1 MKKIL
6 ILAAALLTLVACHR
20 DPHFIS
26 DKDYR
31 NEVHADFEARM
42 ADFPMLQVQLDTLSR
57 MEREAMEF
65 LYAYMPL
72 SDLADY
78 EPSFY
83 LQQVRY
89 AFKAREEMP
98 WGKAVPEDVF
108 RHFVLV
114 YRVNNENLDTA
125 RMVFYRELK
134 ERVKGMTIEEAAL
147 EVNHWCHE
155 HVAYRASDSR
165 TSAPLATMRTSLGRC
180 GEESTFTVTALRAVG
195 IPARQCYTPRWAH
208 CDDNHAWV
216 EVWVGNTTEGSE
228 PRNKKYGKWN
238 TTEGSEPCNKKC
250 CGEWKFLGA
259 CEPDPRLNMGWF
271 SVPSTRCMMV
281 HTKAFGKYK
290 GDEEVVKRTGLYSE
304 LNLLSHYAPT
314 RRVIVTV
321 QDENGFPVKAQVK
334 FKLYN
339 YAEYYTLADMATDVN
354 GKASLTTGLGDLLIW
369 ASDGDRYAFEKIDV
383 RQDST
388 LMLIL
393 GTRTSSSAKTTQLEK
408 QDVRQDSTMTIVLNS
423 QSERK
428 EQKEGS
434 DNSFGSDCEKIVL
447 FEMVPPVAGEPKVV
461 ATEEETA
468 ANAKRLAY
476 EDSLRNAYTATFP
489 TKEYLQQ
496 LEGLQYIDQVRLW
509 ELIHKSEGNYQTI
522 IDFIAKHGWH
532 EEEFDDVYDYLKSFS
547 DKDLRDITSEVLES
561 HFSYYDWV
569 NGEPYSRDMYKKGIL
584 PARISNE
591 MVRPYREELSCFKG
605 MTAEEIRQWTLD
617 SVVVD
622 DSSNYYNCPISPV
635 GVYKLR
641 RADSHS
647 RDIFFVAACRAAG
660 IPAYLDNAT
669 NTIYAADGSKTVF
682 RKVDFDDDNNAVDVN
697 KKQAKLTL
705 TYHGKEPA
713 KPVYWPHFTLAKLEN
728 GDLRTFDFEDDPRM
742 ASFPATIELEPG
754 TYCLSTGNRYPDG
767 AVRSRLEFFEV
778 KSGEKVTKD
787 IVILPLGPRTSS
799 SANIDPNLELFD
811 GIALWDY
818 AGDAGMLYI
827 NLGDYS
833 EPSKHL
839 IVELKGLQKEMKAW
853 GGMTFMVGPTTIGMP
868 SWGLVNTDFAY
879 QKGLLEQRICEAT
892 KCGTNIQY
900 PLVALIDKEG
910 YIRYHSTGYKIGVIE
925 QVLKAWERGRPR
937 PQNR

>member
-6 ILAAALLTLVACHR
+6 FVAAAVLLFAACHR
-20 DPHFIS
+20 DPHFIT
-26 DKDYR
+26 DEGYR
-31 NEVHADFEARM
+31 NEVHTDFEMRSEELGM
-42 ADFPMLQVQLDTLSR
+42 RNLCLDTLSC

-78 EPSFY
+78 EPAFY

-98 WGKAVPEDVF
+98 WGKDIPEDVF

-134 ERVKGMTIEEAAL
+134 DRVKDLSMEDAAL

-216 EVWVGNTTEGSE
+216 EVYVD
-228 PRNKKYGKWN
+228 
-238 TTEGSEPCNKKC
+238 
-250 CGEWKFLGA
+250 GEWKFMGA
-259 CEPDPRLNMGWF
+259 CEPDPRLDMGWF

-290 GDEEVVKRTGLYSE
+290 GDEEVVKRTSLYSE

-314 RRVIVTV
+314 RKVTV
-321 QDENGFPVKAQVK
+321 TVVDANDQPMEGAHVK

-339 YAEYYTLADMATDVN
+339 YAEYYTLADMTTDKE

-369 ASDGDRYAFEKIDV
+369 ATDGERYAFEKLDV
-383 RQDST
+383 REDST
-388 LMLIL
+388 L
-393 GTRTSSSAKTTQLEK
+393 
-408 QDVRQDSTMTIVLNS
+408 TITFNS

-428 EQKEGS
+428 EQKESFDGS
-434 DNSFGSDCEKIVL
+434 FSSDCDKNIFL
-447 FEMVPPVAGEPKVV
+447 FEMVPPVAGDPKVT

-476 EDSLRNAYTATFP
+476 EDSLRNAYTASFP
-489 TKEYLQQ
+489 TRGKINWHYDDCAWDF
-496 LEGLQYIDQVRLW
+496 IR
-509 ELIHKSEGNYQTI
+509 KSEGNYKEIMKFLNMHFHFEDEGPDCWPYEPT
-522 IDFIAKHGWH
+522 HL
-532 EEEFDDVYDYLKSFS
+532 YNYLGTFS
-547 DKDLRDITSEVLES
+547 DKDLRDITCDVLAAHWSEC
-561 HFSYYDWV
+561 V
-569 NGEPYSRDMYKKGIL
+569 NGEVCVKGL
-584 PARISNE
+584 MPARISNE
-591 MVRPYREELSCFKG
+591 MVRPYREELACFKG
-605 MTAEEIRQWTLD
+605 KSAEEIRRWVMD
-617 SVVVD
+617 SVTID

-647 RDIFFVAACRAAG
+647 RDIFFVAACRAAEV
-660 IPAYLDNAT
+660 PAYLDNAT
-669 NTIYAADGSKTVF
+669 NRIYVWENASWVAKDFESLKDSKDL
-682 RKVDFDDDNNAVDVN
+682 KA
-697 KKQAKLTL
+697 AKLTL

-713 KPVYWPHFTLAKLEN
+713 KPVYWSHFTLAKLEN
-728 GDLRTFDFEDDPRM
+728 GDLRTFDFEDDARM
-742 ASFPATIELEPG
+742 SKFPATIELEPG
-754 TYCLSTGNRYPDG
+754 TYCLTTGNRYPDG

-778 KSGEKVTKD
+778 EAGDKVTKE
-787 IVILPLGPRTSS
+787 IVILPLEDKLNTKHLTL
-799 SANIDPNLELFD
+799 NTHLELFD
-811 GIALWDY
+811 GIELWDY
-818 AGDAGMLYI
+818 AGKNGMLYI

-839 IVELKGLQKEMKAW
+839 VVELKQHQKEMKQW
-853 GGMTFMVGPTTIGMP
+853 GGMTFMVGPRKLNMTD
-868 SWGLVNTDFAY
+868 WHLVNTDIAY
-879 QKGLLEQRICEAT
+879 NKGILEQRILEAT
-892 KCGTNIQY
+892 KSSAVQY

-910 YIRYHSTGYKIGVIE
+910 HILYHSQGYKIGVIE
-925 QVLKAWERGRPR
+925 QILKAARR
-937 PQNR
+937 

>member
-1 MKKIL
+1 MKRL
-6 ILAAALLTLVACHR
+6 LLFAAGVLLFAACHR
-20 DPHFIS
+20 DPHFIT
-26 DKDYR
+26 DKNYR

-42 ADFPMLQVQLDTLSR
+42 AEFPMLQVQLDTLSR

-78 EPSFY
+78 EPEFY

-89 AFKAREEMP
+89 AFKAREEMA
-98 WGKAVPEDVF
+98 WGKEVPEDVF

-134 ERVKGMTIEEAAL
+134 ERVKGMTMEEAAL

-155 HVAYRASDSR
+155 HVAYRAADAR
-165 TSAPLATMRTSLGRC
+165 TSAPLATLRTSLGRC
-180 GEESTFTVTALRAVG
+180 GEESTFTVTALRAIG

-216 EVWVGNTTEGSE
+216 EVYVD
-228 PRNKKYGKWN
+228 
-238 TTEGSEPCNKKC
+238 
-250 CGEWKFLGA
+250 GEWKFLGA

-281 HTKAFGKYK
+281 HSKAFGKYK
-290 GDEEVVKRTGLYSE
+290 GDEEVVKRTSLYSE

-314 RRVIVTV
+314 RRVTVTV
-321 QDENGFPVKAQVK
+321 QDADGKPLPGAKVK

-339 YAEYYTLADMATDVN
+339 YAEYYTLSTQTADAE

-369 ASDGDRYAFEKIDV
+369 VTDGDSYRFIKMDV
-383 RQDST
+383 RKDSVAT
-388 LMLIL
+388 VKI
-393 GTRTSSSAKTTQLEK
+393 EK
-408 QDVRQDSTMTIVLNS
+408 DVIVRQY
-423 QSERK
+423 R
-428 EQKEGS
+428 EGQGCI
-434 DNSFGSDCEKIVL
+434 DEEDDWVY
-447 FEMVPPVAGEPKVV
+447 EMVPPVAGEPKVV
-461 ATEEETA
+461 AAEEETA

-489 TKEYLQQ
+489 TKENYKQ
-496 LEGLQYIDQVRLW
+496 LMKPNPNLTDEQAW
-509 ELIHKSEGNYQTI
+509 EIIHKSEGNYAEI
-522 IDFIAKHGWH
+522 IKFLDNHTEENQAIAGETEATCISCSDGFIISWNV
-532 EEEFDDVYDYLKSFS
+532 FYDYLRSFS
-547 DKDLRDITSEVLES
+547 DKDLRDITAEVLEA
-561 HFSYYDWV
+561 HWMVPPMHPMANEY
-569 NGEPYSRDMYKKGIL
+569 GPYRKGGL

-591 MVRPYREELSCFKG
+591 LVRPYREELSCFKG

-617 SVVVD
+617 SIIVD

-647 RDIFFVAACRAAG
+647 RDIFFVAACRAAD

-669 NTIYAADGSKTVF
+669 NILYTWNGKGWQTTSLSSTPRESSTSSKSS
-682 RKVDFDDDNNAVDVN
+682 
-697 KKQAKLTL
+697 LTL

-767 AVRSRLEFFEV
+767 AVRSHMEFFEV
-778 KSGEKVTKD
+778 KAGEKVTKE
-787 IVILPLGPRTSS
+787 IVILPLLARTDELGIV
-799 SANIDPNLELFD
+799 NPHLELFD
-811 GIALWDY
+811 GIELWDY
-818 AGDAGMLYI
+818 AGESGMLYV
-827 NLGDYS
+827 NLGNYS

-839 IVELKGLQKEMKAW
+839 VVELKQLQKEMRAW
-853 GGMTFMVGPTTIGMP
+853 GGMTFMVGPTSIGMP
-868 SWGLVNTDFAY
+868 SWNLVNTDFAY
-879 QKGLLEQRICEAT
+879 QKGLLEQRIMEAT
-892 KCGTNIQY
+892 KCGSDIQY
-900 PLVALIDKEG
+900 PLVALIDKDG
-910 YIRYHSTGYKIGVIE
+910 HIRYHSTGYKIGVIE
-925 QVLKAWERGRPR
+925 QVLKAAR
-937 PQNR
+937 

>member
-6 ILAAALLTLVACHR
+6 IVAAAVLAFVACQR
-20 DPHFIS
+20 DPHFIT
-26 DKDYR
+26 DKDYL
-31 NEVHADFEARM
+31 NEVHADFETRM
-42 ADFPMLQVQLDTLSR
+42 ADFPMLEVRLDTLST

-78 EPSFY
+78 EPEFY

-98 WGKAVPEDVF
+98 WGKDVPEDVF

-134 ERVKGMTIEEAAL
+134 ERVKGMTMEEAAL

-165 TSAPLATMRTSLGRC
+165 TSAPLATMKTSLGRC

-216 EVWVGNTTEGSE
+216 EVYVN
-228 PRNKKYGKWN
+228 
-238 TTEGSEPCNKKC
+238 
-250 CGEWKFLGA
+250 GEWKFLGA

-290 GDEEVVKRTGLYSE
+290 GDEEVVNRTSLYSE

-314 RRVIVTV
+314 RRVTVTV
-321 QDENGFPVKAQVK
+321 IDGNADPVEGAQVK

-339 YAEYYTLADMATDVN
+339 YAEYYTLATVITDAE

-369 ASDGDRYAFEKIDV
+369 ATNGEKYTFEKLDV

-388 LMLIL
+388 LTLVLAHSSVSLTAATSPNL
-393 GTRTSSSAKTTQLEK
+393 GEELVERGSSSPTKLEG
-408 QDVRQDSTMTIVLNS
+408 VA
-423 QSERK
+423 
-428 EQKEGS
+428 EGRGRV
-434 DNSFGSDCEKIVL
+434 FI

-461 ATEEETA
+461 ATKEETS

-489 TKEYLQQ
+489 TKENYKQ
-496 LEGLQYIDQVRLW
+496 LMKPNPNLTIEQAW
-509 ELIHKSEGNYQTI
+509 EIIHKSEGNYAEI
-522 IDFIAKHGWH
+522 IKFLDNHTEENSAIAGEKEATCICGCTDGLIIWWNA
-532 EEEFDDVYDYLKSFS
+532 FYDYLCSFS
-547 DKDLRDITSEVLES
+547 DKDLRDITAEVLEA
-561 HFSYYDWV
+561 HWV
-569 NGEPYSRDMYKKGIL
+569 VPPMHPMANEYGPYRKGGL

-591 MVRPYREELSCFKG
+591 MVRSYREELACFKG
-605 MTAEEIRQWTLD
+605 MTAEEIRQWVMD
-617 SVVVD
+617 SITID
-622 DSSNYYNCPISPV
+622 DSNNYYNCPISPV

-647 RDIFFVAACRAAG
+647 RDIFFVAACRAAEVL
-660 IPAYLDNAT
+660 AYLDNAT
-669 NTIYAADGSKTVF
+669 NRIYVWENANWVAKDFKVLKDSKDL
-682 RKVDFDDDNNAVDVN
+682 KA
-697 KKQAKLTL
+697 AKLTL
-705 TYHGKEPA
+705 THHGKEPA
-713 KPVYWPHFTLAKLEN
+713 KPVYWSHFTLAKLEN

-767 AVRSRLEFFEV
+767 AVRSRIEFFEV
-778 KSGEKVTKD
+778 KAGEKITKE
-787 IVILPLGPRTSS
+787 IVILPLGARTSS
-799 SANIDPNLELFD
+799 SANIDPHLELFD
-811 GIALWDY
+811 GIELWDY
-818 AGDAGMLYI
+818 ADNTGMLYI

-839 IVELKGLQKEMKAW
+839 VVELRQLQKEMKQW
-853 GGMTFMVGPTTIGMP
+853 GGMTFMVGPRKLNMTD
-868 SWGLVNTDFAY
+868 WHLANTDIAY
-879 QKGLLEQRICEAT
+879 NKGILEQRILEAT
-892 KCGTNIQY
+892 KVSAVQY

-910 YIRYHSTGYKIGVIE
+910 RILYHSQGYKIGVIE
-925 QVLKAWERGRPR
+925 QILKAAK
-937 PQNR
+937 

>member
-1 MKKIL
+1 MKKL
-6 ILAAALLTLVACHR
+6 FLMAVTAMLLLAACGR
-20 DPHFIS
+20 DPHFIT
-26 DKDYR
+26 DRAYR
-31 NEVHADFEARM
+31 SEVHADFEARM
-42 ADFPMLQVQLDTLSR
+42 AQFPMLEVQLDTLSR
-57 MEREAMEF
+57 AEREAMEF

-78 EPSFY
+78 TPQFF

-89 AFKAREEMP
+89 AFKARAEMP
-98 WGKAVPEDVF
+98 WGKDVPEDVF

-125 RMVFYRELK
+125 RMVMFRELK
-134 ERVKGMTIEEAAL
+134 ERVQGMTIEEAAL

-180 GEESTFTVTALRAVG
+180 GEESTFAVTALRAVG

-216 EVWVGNTTEGSE
+216 EVWIGGTTEGSE
-228 PRNKKYGKWN
+228 PRDKD
-238 TTEGSEPCNKKC
+238 CR
-250 CGEWKFLGA
+250 GEWKFLGA

-281 HTKAFGKYK
+281 HSKAFGKYK
-290 GDEEVVKRTGLYSE
+290 GDEEVVKRTSLYSE

-314 RRVIVTV
+314 RRVTVTV
-321 QDENGFPVKAQVK
+321 QDADGKPLPGAKVK

-339 YAEYYTLADMATDVN
+339 YAEYYTLSTQTADVE

-369 ASDGDRYAFEKIDV
+369 VTDGDNYRFRKIDV
-383 RQDST
+383 RKDSVAT
-388 LMLIL
+388 VKI
-393 GTRTSSSAKTTQLEK
+393 EK
-408 QDVRQDSTMTIVLNS
+408 DVIVRQYI
-423 QSERK
+423 
-428 EQKEGS
+428 EGQGCIHEE
-434 DNSFGSDCEKIVL
+434 DDWV
-447 FEMVPPVAGEPKVV
+447 FEMVPPVAGAPKVT

-489 TKEYLQQ
+489 TKENYTKL
-496 LEGLQYIDQVRLW
+496 LPYTDDNAWDIIRR
-509 ELIHKSEGNYQTI
+509 SEGNYAEI
-522 IDFIAKHGWH
+522 AEFIWEDF
-532 EEEFDDVYDYLKSFS
+532 DYDYLCTFS
-547 DKDLRDITSEVLES
+547 DKDLRDITADVLAANYDLFTDKNVSYEV
-561 HFSYYDWV
+561 
-569 NGEPYSRDMYKKGIL
+569 YKKGIL

-591 MVRPYREELSCFKG
+591 MVRPYRKELACFKG

-617 SVVVD
+617 SIAID
-622 DSSNYYNCPISPV
+622 DTSNYYNCPVSPV

-660 IPAYLDNAT
+660 VPAYLDNAT
-669 NTIYAADGSKTVF
+669 NTIYCWEGSAWQ
-682 RKVDFDDDNNAVDVN
+682 NNSFN
-697 KKQAKLTL
+697 IENSSTSITSYSNLTL
-705 TYHGKEPA
+705 TYRGKEPA
-713 KPVYWPHFTLAKLEN
+713 KPVYWPHFTLARLEH

-778 KSGEKVTKD
+778 KAGEKATKE
-787 IVILPLGPRTSS
+787 IIILPLLARTDEF
-799 SANIDPNLELFD
+799 AVLDKNLELFD
-811 GIALWDY
+811 GIELWDY
-818 AGDAGMLYI
+818 AGDAGMLYV
-827 NLGDYS
+827 NLGEYS

-839 IVELKGLQKEMKAW
+839 IVELRQLQKEMKQW
-853 GGMTFMVGPTTIGMP
+853 GGMTFMVGPATIGMP
-868 SWGLVNTDFAY
+868 SWGLANTDFAY
-879 QKGLLEQRICEAT
+879 RKGLLEQRIVEAA
-892 KCGTNIQY
+892 KIDNVEY
-900 PLVALIDKEG
+900 PLVALIDKDG
-910 YIRYHSTGYKIGVIE
+910 RILYHSTGYKIGVVE
-925 QVLKAWERGRPR
+925 QVLKAARR
-937 PQNR
+937 

>member
-6 ILAAALLTLVACHR
+6 TVAAVVLLAACGR
-20 DPHFIS
+20 DPHFIT
-26 DKDYR
+26 DKGYR
-31 NEVHADFEARM
+31 AEVHADYEARM
-42 ADFPMLQVQLDTLSR
+42 AEYPMLGVQLDTLSR

-78 EPSFY
+78 APSFF

-98 WGKAVPEDVF
+98 WGKEVPEDEF

-134 ERVKGMTIEEAAL
+134 ERVQGMTIEEAAL

-165 TSAPLATMRTSLGRC
+165 TSAPLATMKTSLGRC
-180 GEESTFTVTALRAVG
+180 GEESTFTVTALRSVG

-228 PRNKKYGKWN
+228 PRDKN
-238 TTEGSEPCNKKC
+238 CR
-250 CGEWKFLGA
+250 GEWKFLGA

-281 HTKAFGKYK
+281 HSKAFGKYK
-290 GDEEVVKRTGLYSE
+290 GDEEVVKRTGLFSE

-314 RRVIVTV
+314 RKVTITV
-321 QDENGFPVKAQVK
+321 QDESGKPVPGAKVK

-339 YAEYYTLADMATDVN
+339 YAEYYTLSTQTANAE

-369 ASDGDRYAFEKIDV
+369 TTDGNRYAFEKLDV

-388 LMLIL
+388 LTLQL
-393 GTRTSSSAKTTQLEK
+393 GTQAPLPADSETTALQ
-408 QDVRQDSTMTIVLNS
+408 
-423 QSERK
+423 
-428 EQKEGS
+428 
-434 DNSFGSDCEKIVL
+434 

-476 EDSLRNAYTATFP
+476 EDSVRNAYTATFP
-489 TKEYLQQ
+489 TRGKINWHYDDCAWDF
-496 LEGLQYIDQVRLW
+496 IR
-509 ELIHKSEGNYQTI
+509 KSEGNYKEIMKFLNMHFPFEDEGPDCWPYEPT
-522 IDFIAKHGWH
+522 HL
-532 EEEFDDVYDYLKSFS
+532 YNYLGTFS
-547 DKDLRDITSEVLES
+547 DKDLRDITCDVLAAHWSEC
-561 HFSYYDWV
+561 V
-569 NGEPYSRDMYKKGIL
+569 NGEVCVKGL
-584 PARISNE
+584 MPARISNE
-591 MVRPYREELSCFKG
+591 MVRPYRKELGCFKG

-617 SVVVD
+617 SVAID
-622 DSSNYYNCPISPV
+622 DSSNYFGCPISPV
-635 GVYKLR
+635 GVYGLR

-660 IPAYLDNAT
+660 VPAYLDNAT
-669 NTIYAADGSKTVF
+669 NIIYCWDGK
-682 RKVDFDDDNNAVDVN
+682 DW
-697 KKQAKLTL
+697 KKCDWKDENDKSAKSGNVVLTL
-705 TYHGKEPA
+705 TYRGKEPA

-742 ASFPATIELEPG
+742 GSFPATLELEPG
-754 TYCLSTGNRYPDG
+754 IYCLSTGNRYPDG
-767 AVRSRLEFFEV
+767 AVRSRMEFFEV
-778 KSGEKVTKD
+778 KAGEKVTKE
-787 IVILPLGPRTSS
+787 IVILPLLART
-799 SANIDPNLELFD
+799 DELGMVDKDEEIFD
-811 GIALWDY
+811 GVALQDY
-818 AGDAGMLYI
+818 AGEKGMLYV
-827 NLGDYS
+827 NLGEYS

-839 IVELKGLQKEMKAW
+839 VVELRQLQKEMKQW
-853 GGMTFMVGPTTIGMP
+853 GGKTLMVGPASIGMT
-868 SWGLVNTDFAY
+868 SWGLINTDFAY
-879 QKGLLEQRICEAT
+879 QKGVLEQHIVEAA
-892 KCGTNIQY
+892 KISNVEY
-900 PLVALIDKEG
+900 PLVVLVDRDGQIL
-910 YIRYHSTGYKIGVIE
+910 YHSTGYKIGVVE
-925 QVLKAWERGRPR
+925 QVLKAVRR
-937 PQNR
+937 

>member
-1 MKKIL
+1 MKKIFPL
-6 ILAAALLTLVACHR
+6 LVGLVLLASCQR
-20 DPHFIS
+20 DPHFIT

-31 NEVHADFEARM
+31 NEVHGDFEDRM
-42 ADFPMLQVQLDTLSR
+42 AEFPMLDVRLDTLSA

-78 EPSFY
+78 EPQFY
-83 LQQVRY
+83 LDQVRY

-98 WGKAVPEDVF
+98 WGKTVPEDVF

-125 RMVFYRELK
+125 RMVMFRELK
-134 ERVKGMTIEEAAL
+134 ERVGGMSMEEAAL

-216 EVWVGNTTEGSE
+216 EVWVAGE
-228 PRNKKYGKWN
+228 YGESG
-238 TTEGSEPCNKKC
+238 TSGAS
-250 CGEWKFLGA
+250 GEWKFLGA

-281 HTKAFGKYK
+281 HSKAFGKYK
-290 GDEEVVKRTGLYSE
+290 GDEEVVKRTSLYSE

-314 RRVIVTV
+314 RRVTVTV
-321 QDENGFPVKAQVK
+321 QDEEGKPLEGAQVK

-339 YAEYYTLADMATDVN
+339 YAEYYTLSTQTTDAD

-369 ASDGDRYAFEKIDV
+369 ATDGERYAFEK
-383 RQDST
+383 
-388 LMLIL
+388 L
-393 GTRTSSSAKTTQLEK
+393 
-408 QDVRQDSTMTIVLNS
+408 DVRQDSTMTLQLGAPAS
-423 QSERK
+423 CRQAGETPAL
-428 EQKEGS
+428 Q
-434 DNSFGSDCEKIVL
+434 
-447 FEMVPPVAGEPKVV
+447 FEMVPPVAGAPKVT

-489 TKEYLQQ
+489 TYEQWWEMSDYPVSVHPDVTADKA
-496 LEGLQYIDQVRLW
+496 W
-509 ELIHKSEGNYQTI
+509 ELVKKSEGNWREITAF
-522 IDFIAKHGWH
+522 IDTCG
-532 EEEFDDVYDYLKSFS
+532 DYRREYYEYLSSYS
-547 DKDLRDITSEVLES
+547 DKDMRDITAATLEA
-561 HFSYYDWV
+561 HWT
-569 NGEPYSRDMYKKGIL
+569 EPWQYKGYARDVYEKGIM

-591 MVRPYREELSCFKG
+591 MVRPYRKELSCFKG

-617 SVVVD
+617 SIVID
-622 DSSNYYNCPISPV
+622 DSSNYYNCPVSPV

-660 IPAYLDNAT
+660 VPAYLDNAT
-669 NTIYAADGSKTVF
+669 NELFVYGKAGWNRITFGELSSAAAF
-682 RKVDFDDDNNAVDVN
+682 RSPAT
-697 KKQAKLTL
+697 LTL
-705 TYHGKEPA
+705 TYRGKEPA

-742 ASFPATIELEPG
+742 ASFPATLELEPG

-767 AVRSRLEFFEV
+767 AVRSRMEFFEV
-778 KSGEKVTKD
+778 AAGEKVTKE
-787 IVILPLGPRTSS
+787 IVILPLLART
-799 SANIDPNLELFD
+799 DELGMVDKNLELFD
-811 GIALWDY
+811 GVALWDY
-818 AGDAGMLYI
+818 AGKEGMLYV

-839 IVELKGLQKEMKAW
+839 IVELRQLQKEMKQW
-853 GGMTFMVGPTTIGMP
+853 GGMTFMVGPTTIGMTG
-868 SWGLVNTDFAY
+868 WNLVNTDFAY
-879 QKGLLEQRICEAT
+879 QKGLLEQRICEAA
-892 KCGTNIQY
+892 KLGKVEY
-900 PLVALIDKEG
+900 PLVALIDKDG
-910 YIRYHSTGYKIGVIE
+910 QILYHSTGYKIGVVE
-925 QVLKAWERGRPR
+925 QVLKAAL
-937 PQNR
+937 

>member
-6 ILAAALLTLVACHR
+6 LVVAAVLMLISCQR
-20 DPHFIS
+20 DPHFIT

-31 NEVHADFEARM
+31 AEVHNDFEVRNSEFRM
-42 ADFPMLQVQLDTLSR
+42 LNLRLDTLCR
-57 MEREAMEF
+57 AEREAMEF

-98 WGKAVPEDVF
+98 WGKDIPEDVF

-134 ERVKGMTIEEAAL
+134 ERVKDMTMEEAAL

-165 TSAPLATMRTSLGRC
+165 TSAPLATMKTSLGRC
-180 GEESTFTVTALRAVG
+180 GEESTFAVTALRAVG

-216 EVWVGNTTEGSE
+216 EVYVD
-228 PRNKKYGKWN
+228 
-238 TTEGSEPCNKKC
+238 
-250 CGEWKFLGA
+250 GEWKFLGA

-314 RRVIVTV
+314 RKVTVTV
-321 QDENGFPVKAQVK
+321 QDENGFSVKAQVK

-339 YAEYYTLADMATDVN
+339 YAEYYTLATVATDVN
-354 GKASLTTGLGDLLIW
+354 GNASLTIGFGDLLIW
-369 ASDGDRYAFEKIDV
+369 ATDGEKYAFEKLDV
-383 RQDST
+383 REDST
-388 LMLIL
+388 L
-393 GTRTSSSAKTTQLEK
+393 
-408 QDVRQDSTMTIVLNS
+408 TITFNS

-428 EQKEGS
+428 EQKESSDGS
-434 DNSFGSDCEKIVL
+434 FSSDCDKNIFL
-447 FEMVPPVAGEPKVV
+447 FEMVPPGAGDPKVT

-489 TKEYLQQ
+489 TKENFKQ
-496 LEGLQYIDQVRLW
+496 LMKPNSNLTDEQAW
-509 ELIHKSEGNYQTI
+509 EIIHKSEGNYAEI
-522 IDFIAKHGWH
+522 IKFLDNHAEENSAIAGETKATCISCSDDFIISWNA
-532 EEEFDDVYDYLKSFS
+532 FYDYLCSFS
-547 DKDLRDITSEVLES
+547 DKDLRDITAEVLEA
-561 HFSYYDWV
+561 HWV
-569 NGEPYSRDMYKKGIL
+569 VPPMHPTANEYGPYRKGGL

-605 MTAEEIRQWTLD
+605 KSAEEIRRWVMD
-617 SVVVD
+617 SITID

-647 RDIFFVAACRAAG
+647 RDIFFVAACRAAEV
-660 IPAYLDNAT
+660 PAYLDNAT
-669 NTIYAADGSKTVF
+669 NRIYVWENASWVAKDLKDLKDSKGL
-682 RKVDFDDDNNAVDVN
+682 KA
-697 KKQAKLTL
+697 AKLTL

-713 KPVYWPHFTLAKLEN
+713 KPVYWSHFTLAKLEN
-728 GDLRTFDFEDDPRM
+728 GDLRTFDFEDDARM
-742 ASFPATIELEPG
+742 SKFPATIELEPG

-778 KSGEKVTKD
+778 KSGEKVTKE
-787 IVILPLGPRTSS
+787 IVILPLEVKESNS
-799 SANIDPNLELFD
+799 INVDKSLELFD
-811 GIALWDY
+811 GIELWDY

-827 NLGDYS
+827 NIGDYS

-839 IVELKGLQKEMKAW
+839 VVELKQHQKEMKQW
-853 GGMTFMVGPTTIGMP
+853 GGMTFMVGPAKLNMTD
-868 SWGLVNTDFAY
+868 WHLVNTDIAY
-879 QKGLLEQRICEAT
+879 NEGVLEQHILKAVHGR
-892 KCGTNIQY
+892 GQY
-900 PLVALIDKEG
+900 PIVALINKNGHILYYSE
-910 YIRYHSTGYKIGVIE
+910 GYKIGVVE
-925 QVLKAWERGRPR
+925 QVLKAAK
-937 PQNR
+937 

>member
-6 ILAAALLTLVACHR
+6 LLTLGVLLLASCHR
-20 DPHFIS
+20 DPHFIT
-26 DKDYR
+26 DRTYR

-42 ADFPMLQVQLDTLSR
+42 AEFPMLQVQLDTLGR
-57 MEREAMEF
+57 AEREAMEF

-78 EPSFY
+78 EPQFY

-134 ERVKGMTIEEAAL
+134 ERVWGMTIEEAAL

-180 GEESTFTVTALRAVG
+180 GEESTFAVTALRAVG

-216 EVWVGNTTEGSE
+216 EVYVD
-228 PRNKKYGKWN
+228 
-238 TTEGSEPCNKKC
+238 
-250 CGEWKFLGA
+250 GEWKFLGA

-290 GDEEVVKRTGLYSE
+290 GDEEVVRRTSMFSE

-314 RRVIVTV
+314 RKVTV
-321 QDENGFPVKAQVK
+321 TVIDDVTNQPLVGAQVK

-339 YAEYYTLADMATDVN
+339 YAEYYTLATVTTDTE
-354 GKASLTTGLGDLLIW
+354 GKASLTTGLGTLLIW
-369 ASDGDRYAFEKIDV
+369 ATDGQNRWNYAKLDV
-383 RQDST
+383 RKKT
-388 LMLIL
+388 EITIKPHIKFGGGTTCMLADFDI
-393 GTRTSSSAKTTQLEK
+393 
-408 QDVRQDSTMTIVLNS
+408 
-423 QSERK
+423 
-428 EQKEGS
+428 
-434 DNSFGSDCEKIVL
+434 
-447 FEMVPPVAGEPKVV
+447 VPPEAGEPKVV
-461 ATEEETA
+461 ATEEEIA
-468 ANAKRLAY
+468 ANARRLAY

-489 TKEYLQQ
+489 SKEYLQQ
-496 LEGLQYIDQVRLW
+496 LEGIQYLHKEQQEQLW
-509 ELIHKSEGNYQTI
+509 ELVHKSEGNYEVI
-522 IDFIAKHGWH
+522 LNFILTHGWH
-532 EEEFDDVYDYLKSFS
+532 EEQFGNIYDYLTSFS
-547 DKDLRDITSEVLES
+547 DKDLRDVTSDVLEAHYTTYDEDWIEKQDCPIITSTGA
-561 HFSYYDWV
+561 YY
-569 NGEPYSRDMYKKGIL
+569 KGII

-591 MVRPYREELSCFKG
+591 MVRPYREELACFKG
-605 MTAEEIRQWTLD
+605 MSSEEIRRWVVD
-617 SVVVD
+617 SIVVD
-622 DSSNYYNCPISPV
+622 DTSNYYNCPISPV

-647 RDIFFVAACRAAG
+647 RDIFFVAACRAARV
-660 IPAYLDNAT
+660 PAYLDNAT
-669 NTIYAADGSKTVF
+669 NTIYCWDGNGWVSK
-682 RKVDFDDDNNAVDVN
+682 DFKDLKDTRDQDVGR
-697 KKQAKLTL
+697 LTL
-705 TYHGKEPA
+705 TYRGKEPA
-713 KPVYWPHFTLAKLEN
+713 KPIYWPHFTLAKLEN
-728 GDLRTFDFEDDPRM
+728 SDLRTFDFENDPRM

-754 TYCLSTGNRYPDG
+754 IYCLSTGNRYPDG

-778 KSGEKVTKD
+778 KAGEKVTKE
-787 IVILPLGPRTSS
+787 IIILPLLARTDEQ
-799 SANIDPNLELFD
+799 ATLDKHLELFD
-811 GIALWDY
+811 GIELWDY
-818 AGDAGMLYI
+818 AGAAGMLYV
-827 NLGDYS
+827 NLGNYS

-839 IVELKGLQKEMKAW
+839 IVELRQLQKEMKQW
-853 GGMTFMVGPTTIGMP
+853 GGMTFMVGPATIGMP

-879 QKGLLEQRICEAT
+879 QKGLLEKRIVEAA
-892 KCGTNIQY
+892 KIGTNIQY
-900 PLVALIDKEG
+900 PLVALIDKDG
-910 YIRYHSTGYKIGVIE
+910 HILYHSTGYKIGVIE
-925 QVLKAWERGRPR
+925 QVLKATK
-937 PQNR
+937 

>member
-1 MKKIL
+1 MKRL
-6 ILAAALLTLVACHR
+6 LLFAAGVLLFAACHR
-20 DPHFIS
+20 DPHFIT
-26 DKDYR
+26 DKNYR

-42 ADFPMLQVQLDTLSR
+42 AEFPMLQVQLDTLSR

-78 EPSFY
+78 EPEFY

-89 AFKAREEMP
+89 AFKAREEMA
-98 WGKAVPEDVF
+98 WGKEAPEDVF

-134 ERVKGMTIEEAAL
+134 ERVKGMTMEEAAL

-155 HVAYRASDSR
+155 HVAYRAADAR
-165 TSAPLATMRTSLGRC
+165 TSAPLATLRTSLGRC
-180 GEESTFTVTALRAVG
+180 GEESTFTVTALRAIG

-216 EVWVGNTTEGSE
+216 EVYVD
-228 PRNKKYGKWN
+228 
-238 TTEGSEPCNKKC
+238 
-250 CGEWKFLGA
+250 GEWKFLGA

-281 HTKAFGKYK
+281 HSKAFGKYK
-290 GDEEVVKRTGLYSE
+290 GDEEVVKRTSLYSE

-314 RRVIVTV
+314 RKVTVIVV
-321 QDENGFPVKAQVK
+321 DENGMPQKGTQVK

-339 YAEYYTLADMATDVN
+339 YAEYYTLSTQTVN
-354 GKASLTTGLGDLLIW
+354 AKGEAYLTTGLGDLLIW
-369 ASDGDRYAFEKIDV
+369 ATDGERMAFDRIDV
-383 RQDST
+383 RKDSIMT
-388 LMLIL
+388 L
-393 GTRTSSSAKTTQLEK
+393 
-408 QDVRQDSTMTIVLNS
+408 VLNS
-423 QSERK
+423 
-428 EQKEGS
+428 
-434 DNSFGSDCEKIVL
+434 SFLIPHSSLEL
-447 FEMVPPVAGEPKVV
+447 EMVPPVAGDPKEL

-489 TKEYLQQ
+489 TKENYKQ
-496 LEGLQYIDQVRLW
+496 LMKPNPNLTDEQAW
-509 ELIHKSEGNYQTI
+509 EIIHKSEGNYAEI
-522 IDFIAKHGWH
+522 IKFLDNHAEKNSAIAG
-532 EEEFDDVYDYLKSFS
+532 EVTATCIGCFDSFVIEWNSFYDYLCSFS
-547 DKDLRDITSEVLES
+547 DKDLRDITAEVLEA
-561 HFSYYDWV
+561 HWV
-569 NGEPYSRDMYKKGIL
+569 VPPMHPMANEYGPYRKGGL

-591 MVRPYREELSCFKG
+591 MVRPYREELACFKG
-605 MTAEEIRQWTLD
+605 MTAEEIRQWVMD
-617 SVVVD
+617 SITID

-647 RDIFFVAACRAAG
+647 RDIFFVAACRAAD

-669 NTIYAADGSKTVF
+669 NILYTWNGKGWQTTSLSSTPRESSTSSKSS
-682 RKVDFDDDNNAVDVN
+682 
-697 KKQAKLTL
+697 LTL

-767 AVRSRLEFFEV
+767 AVRSRMEFFEV
-778 KSGEKVTKD
+778 KAGEKVTKE
-787 IVILPLGPRTSS
+787 IIILPLLARTDELGIV
-799 SANIDPNLELFD
+799 NPHLELFD
-811 GIALWDY
+811 GIELWDY
-818 AGDAGMLYI
+818 AGESGMLYV
-827 NLGDYS
+827 NLGNYS

-839 IVELKGLQKEMKAW
+839 VVELKQLQKEMRAW
-853 GGMTFMVGPTTIGMP
+853 GGMTFMVGPTSIGMP
-868 SWGLVNTDFAY
+868 SWNLVNTDFAY
-879 QKGLLEQRICEAT
+879 QKGLLEQRIMEAT
-892 KCGTNIQY
+892 KCGSDIQY
-900 PLVALIDKEG
+900 PLVALIDKDG
-910 YIRYHSTGYKIGVIE
+910 HIRYHSTGYKIGVIE
-925 QVLKAWERGRPR
+925 QVLKAAR
-937 PQNR
+937 

>member
-6 ILAAALLTLVACHR
+6 LVAVAVLMFVSCQR
-20 DPHFIS
+20 DPHFIT

-31 NEVHADFEARM
+31 AEVHADFEVRNSE
-42 ADFPMLQVQLDTLSR
+42 FGMLNLRLDTLCR
-57 MEREAMEF
+57 AEREAMEF

-98 WGKAVPEDVF
+98 WGKDVPEDVF

-134 ERVKGMTIEEAAL
+134 ERVKDMTMEEAAL

-165 TSAPLATMRTSLGRC
+165 TSAPLATMKTSLGRC
-180 GEESTFTVTALRAVG
+180 GEESTFAVTALRAVG

-216 EVWVGNTTEGSE
+216 EVYVD
-228 PRNKKYGKWN
+228 
-238 TTEGSEPCNKKC
+238 
-250 CGEWKFLGA
+250 GEWKFLGA

-314 RRVIVTV
+314 RRVTVTV

-339 YAEYYTLADMATDVN
+339 YAEYYTLATVATDVN
-354 GKASLTTGLGDLLIW
+354 GNASLTTGLGDLLIW
-369 ASDGDRYAFEKIDV
+369 ATDGEKYAFEKLDV
-383 RQDST
+383 REDST
-388 LMLIL
+388 L
-393 GTRTSSSAKTTQLEK
+393 
-408 QDVRQDSTMTIVLNS
+408 TITFNS

-428 EQKEGS
+428 EQKESSDGS
-434 DNSFGSDCEKIVL
+434 FSSDCDKNIFL
-447 FEMVPPVAGEPKVV
+447 FEMVPPVAGNPKVS

-489 TKEYLQQ
+489 LRESINWRYDD
-496 LEGLQYIDQVRLW
+496 IAW
-509 ELIHKSEGNYQTI
+509 EFIRKSEGNYKEI
-522 IDFIAKHGWH
+522 MKFLNMHFSFEDEG
-532 EEEFDDVYDYLKSFS
+532 DDCRPYEPTHLYNYLGTFS
-547 DKDLRDITSEVLES
+547 DKDLRDITCDVLAAHWSEC
-561 HFSYYDWV
+561 V
-569 NGEPYSRDMYKKGIL
+569 NGEVCVKGL
-584 PARISNE
+584 MPARISNE
-591 MVRPYREELSCFKG
+591 MVRPYREELAEFKE
-605 MTAEEIRQWTLD
+605 MKYAENISQWV
-617 SVVVD
+617 SRNIVVD

-641 RADSHS
+641 RADRHS

-669 NTIYAADGSKTVF
+669 NTIYAADASKSVF
-682 RKVDFDDDNNAVDVN
+682 RKVDFNDDNHPVDVN
-697 KKQAKLTL
+697 AKRAKLTL
-705 TYHGKEPA
+705 TYRGKEPA
-713 KPVYWPHFTLAKLEN
+713 KPVYWTHFTLAKMEN
-728 GDLRTFDFEDDPRM
+728 GDLRTFDFEDDARM
-742 ASFPATIELEPG
+742 ANFPTTIELEPG

-778 KSGEKVTKD
+778 KSGEKVTKE
-787 IVILPLGPRTSS
+787 IVILPLEAKESNS
-799 SANIDPNLELFD
+799 LNVDKSLELFD
-811 GIALWDY
+811 GIELWDY
-818 AGDAGMLYI
+818 AGDAGMLYV

-839 IVELKGLQKEMKAW
+839 VVELKQHQKEMKQW
-853 GGMTFMVGPTTIGMP
+853 GGMTFMVGPAKLNMTD
-868 SWGLVNTDFAY
+868 WHLVNTDIAY
-879 QKGLLEQRICEAT
+879 NKGVLEQRILKAVH
-892 KCGTNIQY
+892 GRGQY
-900 PLVALIDKEG
+900 PLVALINKNGHILYYSE
-910 YIRYHSTGYKIGVIE
+910 GYKIGVIE
-925 QVLKAWERGRPR
+925 QVLKATK
-937 PQNR
+937 

>member
-1 MKKIL
+1 MGL
-6 ILAAALLTLVACHR
+6 VLLASCHR
-20 DPHFIS
+20 DPHFIT

-31 NEVHADFEARM
+31 AEVHEDFEGRM
-42 ADFPMLQVQLDTLSR
+42 AEFPMLDVRLDTLSA

-89 AFKAREEMP
+89 AFKAREEMA
-98 WGKAVPEDVF
+98 WGKDIPEDVF

-134 ERVKGMTIEEAAL
+134 DRVQGMTIEEAAL

-165 TSAPLATMRTSLGRC
+165 TSSPLATMKTSLGRC
-180 GEESTFTVTALRAVG
+180 GEESTFTVTAMRAVG

-216 EVWVGNTTEGSE
+216 EVYVD
-228 PRNKKYGKWN
+228 
-238 TTEGSEPCNKKC
+238 
-250 CGEWKFLGA
+250 GEWKFLGA

-290 GDEEVVKRTGLYSE
+290 GDEEVVKRTGMYSE

-314 RRVIVTV
+314 RRVTITV
-321 QDENGFPVKAQVK
+321 QDESGAPLGGAQVK

-339 YAEYYTLADMATDVN
+339 YAEYYTLATMTTDAN
-354 GKASLTTGLGDLLIW
+354 GQASLTTGLGDLLIW
-369 ASDGDRYAFEKIDV
+369 VTDGDTYRFRKLDV
-383 RQDST
+383 RKDSVAT
-388 LMLIL
+388 M
-393 GTRTSSSAKTTQLEK
+393 TLEK
-408 QDVRQDSTMTIVLNS
+408 DVIVRQYREDMGCIHDADDWV
-423 QSERK
+423 
-428 EQKEGS
+428 
-434 DNSFGSDCEKIVL
+434 

-468 ANAKRLAY
+468 ANARRLAY

-489 TKEYLQQ
+489 TRGKINWHYDDCAWDF
-496 LEGLQYIDQVRLW
+496 IR
-509 ELIHKSEGNYQTI
+509 KSEGNYKEIMKFLNMHFPFEDEGPDCWPYEPT
-522 IDFIAKHGWH
+522 HL
-532 EEEFDDVYDYLKSFS
+532 YNYLGTFS
-547 DKDLRDITSEVLES
+547 DKDLRDITCDVLAAHWSEC
-561 HFSYYDWV
+561 V
-569 NGEPYSRDMYKKGIL
+569 NGEVCVKGL
-584 PARISNE
+584 MPARISNE
-591 MVRPYREELSCFKG
+591 MVRPYREELACFKG
-605 MTAEEIRQWTLD
+605 MTAEEIMQWVMD
-617 SVVVD
+617 SITID

-641 RADSHS
+641 RADRHS

-660 IPAYLDNAT
+660 VPAYLDNAT
-669 NTIYAADGSKTVF
+669 NILHTWNGKSWQTTSFFSMTSSSSSA
-682 RKVDFDDDNNAVDVN
+682 R
-697 KKQAKLTL
+697 LTL

-767 AVRSRLEFFEV
+767 AVRSRMEFFEV
-778 KSGEKVTKD
+778 KADEKITKE
-787 IVILPLGPRTSS
+787 IVILPLLAHTDELGVL
-799 SANIDPNLELFD
+799 DKNLELFD
-811 GIALWDY
+811 GIELWDY
-818 AGDAGMLYI
+818 AGNSGMLYI

-839 IVELKGLQKEMKAW
+839 VVELKQLQKEMKAW
-853 GGMTFMVGPTTIGMP
+853 GGMTFMVGPAKLNMTE
-868 SWGLVNTDFAY
+868 WHLVNTDITY
-879 QKGLLEQRICEAT
+879 NKGLLEQRILEAT
-892 KCGTNIQY
+892 KSGANIQY
-900 PLVALIDKEG
+900 PLVALIDKDG
-910 YIRYHSTGYKIGVIE
+910 QIRYHSTGYKIGVIE
-925 QVLKAWERGRPR
+925 QVLKAAK
-937 PQNR
+937 

>member
-1 MKKIL
+1 MAIGVL
-6 ILAAALLTLVACHR
+6 LLAACHR
-20 DPHFIS
+20 DPHFIT

-42 ADFPMLQVQLDTLSR
+42 AEFPMLQVQLDTLSR
-57 MEREAMEF
+57 AEREAMEF

-78 EPSFY
+78 VPAFY

-89 AFKAREEMP
+89 AFMAREEMT
-98 WGKAVPEDVF
+98 WGKDVPEDVF

-134 ERVKGMTIEEAAL
+134 DRVKDMTMEEAAL

-165 TSAPLATMRTSLGRC
+165 TSAPLATMKTSLGRC
-180 GEESTFTVTALRAVG
+180 GEESTFTVTAMRAVG

-216 EVWVGNTTEGSE
+216 EVYVN
-228 PRNKKYGKWN
+228 
-238 TTEGSEPCNKKC
+238 
-250 CGEWKFLGA
+250 GEWKFLGA
-259 CEPDPRLNMGWF
+259 CEPDPRLDMGWF

-281 HTKAFGKYK
+281 HTKAFGRYK
-290 GDEEVVKRTGLYSE
+290 GDEEVVKRTSLFSE

-314 RRVIVTV
+314 RKVTVTV
-321 QDENGFPVKAQVK
+321 QDENGLPLKAQVK

-339 YAEYYTLADMATDVN
+339 YAEYYTLATMATDVN

-369 ASDGDRYAFEKIDV
+369 AVAPVEQPSAAQRASRMEIRYAFEKIDV

-388 LMLIL
+388 LTLTIP
-393 GTRTSSSAKTTQLEK
+393 
-408 QDVRQDSTMTIVLNS
+408 STLNS
-423 QSERK
+423 QLSTL
-428 EQKEGS
+428 
-434 DNSFGSDCEKIVL
+434 N
-447 FEMVPPVAGEPKVV
+447 FEIVPPMAGEPKVV

-489 TKEYLQQ
+489 TKETYKQ
-496 LEGLQYIDQVRLW
+496 LMKPNPNLTDDEAW
-509 ELIHKSEGNYQTI
+509 EIIRKSEGNYAEI
-522 IDFIAKHGWH
+522 IRFLDNHAEEDLIAITHWTCIC
-532 EEEFDDVYDYLKSFS
+532 EDSPMWSDSCSYLYDYLCTFS
-547 DKDLRDITSEVLES
+547 DKDLRDITANVLEAHWTVPPMNPWS
-561 HFSYYDWV
+561 K
-569 NGEPYSRDMYKKGIL
+569 EYSLYKKGIL

-591 MVRPYREELSCFKG
+591 MVRPYREELACFKG
-605 MTAEEIRQWTLD
+605 MTAEEIRQWVMD
-617 SVVVD
+617 SVIVD

-660 IPAYLDNAT
+660 VPAYLDNAT
-669 NTIYAADGSKTVF
+669 NTIYCWDGNGWQATVLS
-682 RKVDFDDDNNAVDVN
+682 RSSRESRESSNAR
-697 KKQAKLTL
+697 LTL
-705 TYHGKEPA
+705 TYRGKEPA

-728 GDLRTFDFEDDPRM
+728 GDLRTFDFEDDARM

-767 AVRSRLEFFEV
+767 AVRSRMEFFEV
-778 KSGEKVTKD
+778 KAGEKVTKE
-787 IVILPLGPRTSS
+787 IVILPLLARTDELGMLDKD
-799 SANIDPNLELFD
+799 IELFD
-811 GIALWDY
+811 GIELWDY
-818 AGDAGMLYI
+818 AGDAGMLYV

-839 IVELKGLQKEMKAW
+839 VVELRQLQKEMKAW
-853 GGMTFMVGPTTIGMP
+853 GGMTLMVGPVNIGMAQ
-868 SWGLVNTDFAY
+868 WGLANTDFAY

-892 KCGTNIQY
+892 QLGNVEY

-910 YIRYHSTGYKIGVIE
+910 RILYHSTGYKIGVIE
-925 QVLKAWERGRPR
+925 QVLKAAK
-937 PQNR
+937 

>member
-6 ILAAALLTLVACHR
+6 LLAAAMLMLAACHR
-20 DPHFIS
+20 DPHFIT

-31 NEVHADFEARM
+31 NEVHSDFEARM
-42 ADFPMLQVQLDTLSR
+42 AEFPMLDVQLDTLSR

-98 WGKAVPEDVF
+98 WGKDVPEDVF

-134 ERVKGMTIEEAAL
+134 ERVKGMSIEDAAL

-216 EVWVGNTTEGSE
+216 EVYVN
-228 PRNKKYGKWN
+228 
-238 TTEGSEPCNKKC
+238 
-250 CGEWKFLGA
+250 GEWKFLGA

-290 GDEEVVKRTGLYSE
+290 GDEEVVKRTGFYSE

-314 RRVIVTV
+314 RRVTVTV
-321 QDENGFPVKAQVK
+321 IDGNADPVKGALVK

-339 YAEYYTLADMATDVN
+339 YAEYYTLATMTTDKE
-354 GKASLTTGLGDLLIW
+354 GKASLTTGLGDLLVW
-369 ASDGDRYAFEKIDV
+369 ATIGQTADGETLFAFDKIDV

-388 LMLIL
+388 LTL
-393 GTRTSSSAKTTQLEK
+393 RTDYAYSLTYDQA
-408 QDVRQDSTMTIVLNS
+408 V
-423 QSERK
+423 K
-428 EQKEGS
+428 E
-434 DNSFGSDCEKIVL
+434 
-447 FEMVPPVAGEPKVV
+447 FEMVPPLAGKPKVV
-461 ATEEETA
+461 ATENETA

-489 TKEYLQQ
+489 TKESLQQ
-496 LEGLQYIDQVRLW
+496 IEGVQYINQEQLW
-509 ELIHKSEGNYQTI
+509 ELVHKSEGNYQTI
-522 IDFIAKHGWH
+522 LGFIMKHGWH
-532 EEEFDDVYDYLKSFS
+532 EEEFGDVYDYLRTFS
-547 DKDLRDITSEVLES
+547 DKDIRDITADVLEA
-561 HFSYYDWV
+561 HYTTPTDFNFQFSIF
-569 NGEPYSRDMYKKGIL
+569 NSGIL

-591 MVRPYREELSCFKG
+591 MVRPYREELAEFKEMKYADYIFEWVSG
-605 MTAEEIRQWTLD
+605 HII
-617 SVVVD
+617 VD

-635 GVYKLR
+635 GVYRLR
-641 RADSHS
+641 HADRHS

-669 NTIYAADGSKTVF
+669 NTIYAADASKSMF
-682 RKVDFDDDNNAVDVN
+682 RKMDFNDDNNAVDVN

-728 GDLRTFDFEDDPRM
+728 GDLRTFDFEDDARM
-742 ASFPATIELEPG
+742 AKFPATIELEPG
-754 TYCLSTGNRYPDG
+754 IYCLSTGNRYPDG
-767 AVRSRLEFFEV
+767 AVRSRMEFFEI

-787 IVILPLGPRTSS
+787 IAILPLLAHTDDLGVV
-799 SANIDPNLELFD
+799 DKNLELFD
-811 GIALWDY
+811 GIELWDY
-818 AGDAGMLYI
+818 AGDAGMLYV
-827 NLGDYS
+827 NLGEYS

-839 IVELKGLQKEMKAW
+839 IVELRQLQKEMKQW
-853 GGMTFMVGPTTIGMP
+853 GGMTFMVGPSSIDMP
-868 SWGLVNTDFAY
+868 SWNLVNTDYAY
-879 QKGLLEQRICEAT
+879 RKGLLEQRICEAA
-892 KCGTNIQY
+892 KLDKVEY
-900 PLVALIDKEG
+900 PLVALIDKDG
-910 YIRYHSTGYKIGVIE
+910 GIRYHSTGYKIGVVE
-925 QVLKAWERGRPR
+925 QVLKACK
-937 PQNR
+937 